1 MIKSLSQKN
10 LKKIPSVDRILNEA
24 VIIAS
29 GFPKSVLTVSI
40 SQTLDELRKKIVLDK
55 TIYEDEF
62 SISVVVESVLLK
74 AKRLCSPKL
83 VKVINAT
90 GVILHTN
97 LGRSPMADEA
107 VSAVMNIASNYSNL
121 EYDLNEGSRGSRHSH
136 IEQMLCELTG
146 AEAAIAVNNN
156 AAAVLL
162 TVNTFAKD
170 RDVLISRGQLVEIGG
185 AFRIPDVIAGSGAHM
200 VEVGTTNKTR
210 IEDYES
216 AISSSTALLLKVHTS
231 NYKILGFTSQPSLE
245 ELVILGNNYNIP
257 VMEDLGSGSLID
269 LKLSVTELEPTVKE
283 IIARGVDLVTFS
295 GDKLLGGPQAGIIV
309 GRKDF
314 IEKIKKNPLS
324 RAMRIDKMTLAALW
338 ATLNIYR
345 DPQNAVKKIP
355 ALNMLSLDKSVLN
368 KRINR
373 LKRKI
378 GRLDTKAFQIN
389 VMDGFSKPGGGALP
403 LTEIPSRLFC
413 LIPGEMSANAM
424 EKYMRKCSPPVI
436 VRLDNE
442 CILMDMRTVKDN
454 EISILAEDILSMA
467 GV

>member
-1 MIKSLSQKN
+1 MIKSPSQKN

-24 VIIAS
+24 VIIAP

-40 SQTLDELRKKIVLDK
+40 SQTLDELRKKIVLGK
-55 TIYEDEF
+55 TICEDEF

-74 AKRLCSPKL
+74 ARKLCSPKL

-170 RDVLISRGQLVEIGG
+170 RGVLISRGQLVEIGG

-200 VEVGTTNKTR
+200 VEVGTTNKTH

-245 ELVILGNNYNIP
+245 KLVILGNNYNIP
-257 VMEDLGSGSLID
+257 VMEDLGSGSLIN

-283 IIARGVDLVTFS
+283 IIAGGVDLVTFS

-424 EKYMRKCSPPVI
+424 EKYMRKCNPPVI

-467 GV
+467 GA

>member
-55 TIYEDEF
+55 TICEDEF

-107 VSAVMNIASNYSNL
+107 VSAVLNIASNYSNL

-231 NYKILGFTSQPSLE
+231 NYKILGFTSQPSLK